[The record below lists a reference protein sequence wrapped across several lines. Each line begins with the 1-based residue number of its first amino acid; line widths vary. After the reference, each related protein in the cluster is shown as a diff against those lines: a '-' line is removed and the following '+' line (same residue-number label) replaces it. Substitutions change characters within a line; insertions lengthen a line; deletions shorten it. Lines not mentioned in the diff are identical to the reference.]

1 MRNTVIALSLGLG
14 LGLCSLPSVAA
25 SLAEQ
30 FTLMERGAESALDT
44 RLFSHDGVDIKAW
57 IDGPPVI
64 IAVPIMN
71 EQGKLEG
78 ESRYYFKGG
87 KLFGVKEPAAQFAF
101 DNSGKLTLWLD
112 NKGQP
117 AEFVSKISMQ
127 QREAWLTKRAAEL
140 SQLFAQSPAEQ
151 KAAKGGVKLK
161 GADLAHWLC
170 NGKLMDLARGDKVIF
185 EQAKLK
191 IAKQGVEGEVSL
203 RQDKGW
209 QDLCLKCEVQ
219 GTQVTRLTWQPL
231 PGANKPQ

>member
-57 IDGPPVI
+57 IDGTPVI

-87 KLFGVKEPAAQFAF
+87 KLFGVKEPAAQFGF
-101 DNSGKLTLWLD
+101 DDSGKLTRWLD

-209 QDLCLKCEVQ
+209 QDFCLKCEVQ

>member
-14 LGLCSLPSVAA
+14 LGLCPLPSMAA

-30 FTLMERGAESALDT
+30 FSLMEKGAESALDT
-44 RLFSHDGVDIKAW
+44 RLFSHDGIDIKAW
-57 IDGPPVI
+57 VDGAPVI

-71 EQGKLEG
+71 EQGKQEG

-101 DNSGKLTLWLD
+101 DDGGKLTRWLD
-112 NKGQP
+112 EKGQP
-117 AEFVSKISMQ
+117 AEFVSKMSMQ

-140 SQLFAQSPAEQ
+140 GQLFAPSAAEQ

-161 GADLAHWLC
+161 GAELAHWLC
-170 NGKLMDLARGDKVIF
+170 NGKLMALAGGDKVTF
-185 EQAKLK
+185 EPAKLK
-191 IAKQGVEGEVSL
+191 SHAEGIEGEVSL
-203 RQDKGW
+203 RRDKGW
-209 QDLCLKCEVQ
+209 QDLSLKCEVQ

>member
-57 IDGPPVI
+57 IDGSPVI

-101 DNSGKLTLWLD
+101 DDKGTLTRWLD
-112 NKGQP
+112 DKGQP
-117 AEFVSKISMQ
+117 AEFVSKMSMQ

-140 SQLFAQSPAEQ
+140 AKLFAQSPAEQ

-170 NGKLMDLARGDKVIF
+170 NGKLMELARGDKVIF

-191 IAKQGVEGEVSL
+191 IAEQGVEGEVSL

>member
-57 IDGPPVI
+57 IDGSPVI

-101 DNSGKLTLWLD
+101 DDKGTLTQWLD
-112 NKGQP
+112 DKGQP
-117 AEFVSKISMQ
+117 AEFVSKMSMQ

-140 SQLFAQSPAEQ
+140 AKLFAQSPAEQ
-151 KAAKGGVKLK
+151 KVAKGGVKLK

-191 IAKQGVEGEVSL
+191 IAEQGVEGEVSL

>member
-14 LGLCSLPSVAA
+14 LGLCSLPSMAA

-57 IDGPPVI
+57 IDGSPVI

-101 DNSGKLTLWLD
+101 DDSGKLTQWLD
-112 NKGQP
+112 DKGQP
-117 AEFVSKISMQ
+117 AEFVSKMSMQ

-140 SQLFAQSPAEQ
+140 AKLFAQSPAEQ

-191 IAKQGVEGEVSL
+191 IAEQGVEGEVSL

-231 PGANKPQ
+231 PGTNKPQ

>member
-1 MRNTVIALSLGLG
+1 VIALSLGLG

-57 IDGPPVI
+57 IDGSPVI

-101 DNSGKLTLWLD
+101 DDKGTLTQWLD
-112 NKGQP
+112 DKGQP
-117 AEFVSKISMQ
+117 AEFVSKMSMQ

-140 SQLFAQSPAEQ
+140 AKLFAQSPAEQ

-191 IAKQGVEGEVSL
+191 IAEQGVEGEVSL

>member
-57 IDGPPVI
+57 IDGSPVI

-101 DNSGKLTLWLD
+101 DDNGTLTQWLD
-112 NKGQP
+112 DKGQP
-117 AEFVSKISMQ
+117 AEFVSKMSMQ

-140 SQLFAQSPAEQ
+140 AKLFAQSPAEQ

-191 IAKQGVEGEVSL
+191 IAEQGVEGEVSL

>member
-1 MRNTVIALSLGLG
+1 MYNSMRNTAIALTLGF
-14 LGLCSLPSVAA
+14 CSLPSLAA

-30 FTLMERGAESALDT
+30 FPLMEKGAESALDT
-44 RLFSHDGVDIKAW
+44 RQFSHDGVDIKAW
-57 IDGPPVI
+57 IDGAPVI

-71 EQGKLEG
+71 ELGKLEG

-101 DNSGKLTLWLD
+101 DDSGKLTQWLD
-112 NKGQP
+112 EKGQP
-117 AEFVSKISMQ
+117 AEFVSKMSMQ
-127 QREAWLTKRAAEL
+127 QRQEWLTKRAAEL
-140 SQLFAQSPAEQ
+140 SKLFVVSAAEQ

-170 NGKLMDLARGDKVIF
+170 NGKLMDLAHGDKVIF
-185 EQAKLK
+185 EQDKLK
-191 IAKQGVEGEVSL
+191 IGEQGIEGEVSL
-203 RQDKGW
+203 RQEKGW
-209 QDLCLKCEVQ
+209 QELSLKCEVQ

>member
-57 IDGPPVI
+57 IDGTPVI

-101 DNSGKLTLWLD
+101 DDSGKLTRWLD

>member
-57 IDGPPVI
+57 IDGSPVI

-101 DNSGKLTLWLD
+101 DDKGTLTQWLD
-112 NKGQP
+112 DKGQP
-117 AEFVSKISMQ
+117 AEFVSKMSMQ

-140 SQLFAQSPAEQ
+140 AKLFAQSPAEQ

-191 IAKQGVEGEVSL
+191 IAGQGVEGEVSL

>member
-57 IDGPPVI
+57 IDGSPVI

-101 DNSGKLTLWLD
+101 DDKGTLTQWLD
-112 NKGQP
+112 DKGQP
-117 AEFVSKISMQ
+117 AEFVSKMSMQ
-127 QREAWLTKRAAEL
+127 QREAWLTKRA
-140 SQLFAQSPAEQ
+140 
-151 KAAKGGVKLK
+151 
-161 GADLAHWLC
+161 LA
-170 NGKLMDLARGDKVIF
+170 
-185 EQAKLK
+185 
-191 IAKQGVEGEVSL
+191 
-203 RQDKGW
+203 
-209 QDLCLKCEVQ
+209 
-219 GTQVTRLTWQPL
+219 
-231 PGANKPQ
+231 